1 MLTKICM
8 YFVVLH
14 GSDTK
19 AWILETELTS
29 GILANTI
36 RLRNNYENLGVY
48 FYFPAIQERQ
58 LLANKLKARVK
69 KFFSRV

>member
-8 YFVVLH
+8 YFVSLY
-14 GSDTK
+14 GFDTK
-19 AWILETELTS
+19 VWIWEIEITS

-48 FYFPAIQERQ
+48 FYFPVIQERQ